1 MQKKNT
7 LVESGYE
14 QTLNKLLLSAPDN
27 FVIKNALAT
36 CLEHV
41 MSHNHI
47 LCPVS
52 GGADSDVMV
61 DMLIRCGAKD
71 KTDFVFI
78 DTGIEYEAT
87 KEHLGYLEEKCG
99 ITIKRVKAKK
109 PIPICVKTYGV
120 PFWSKDISER
130 IFYLQHHGFRWE
142 DEDYDTL
149 IKRYPGCKSPLRW
162 WCDKTEMWGISRTR
176 GLKEFMMRNPPQFD
190 ISHKCCVYSKKNVA
204 KDIIK
209 SGNYDMSCVGIR
221 RAEGGV
227 RAAIKNCFSENED
240 GCDIFRPVFW
250 LRDSDK
256 NEYCKHYNI
265 THSRCYSEYGFKRTG
280 CAGCPFNKRF
290 ESDLETLKAFEP
302 ALYKAANN
310 IFGASYEYTRRYL
323 KFREQKKEVSNN

>member
-190 ISHKCCVYSKKNVA
+190 ISH
-204 KDIIK
+204 
-209 SGNYDMSCVGIR
+209 
-221 RAEGGV
+221 
-227 RAAIKNCFSENED
+227 NCFSENED